1 MKTKVYNPSELE
13 VNLLEIIE
21 QLSPEIDK
29 ALNGNKIT
37 GIKTFKNEDN
47 PYLLLTIEDEDKD
60 IHEVVIKMIQKP
72 DAH

>member
-13 VNLLEIIE
+13 VNLLEILE
-21 QLSPEIDK
+21 SLSPEINK

-37 GIKTFKNEDN
+37 QIKTYKEEDN

-60 IHEVVIKMIQKP
+60 THEVVIKMIQKP